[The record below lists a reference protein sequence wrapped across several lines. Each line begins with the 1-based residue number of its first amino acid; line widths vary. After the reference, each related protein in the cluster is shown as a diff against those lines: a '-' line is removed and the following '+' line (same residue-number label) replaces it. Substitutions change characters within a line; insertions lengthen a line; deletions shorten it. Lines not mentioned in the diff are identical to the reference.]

1 MSHAVHLNPLWN
13 FQYLVVFDFEYAVRY
28 LTIAKDLSE
37 ITIYTFNTKYLYL
50 IPMYGWS
57 GKTVTIDLSGGRIS
71 ETETDSGILRSYIGG
86 RGLGVK
92 LYCDAID
99 PDIDPL
105 SPENILIFATG
116 PLTGTP
122 APLSGRHAMVSKS
135 PLTGTIFD
143 SSSGGFFGKE
153 LKFAGID
160 ALIVKGAAQEPVYI
174 AIKNDEI
181 GICPANE
188 LWGENVRSC
197 TDKLSSKGRVA
208 CIGRAGEKL
217 VPIASIMNDYFH
229 ACGRGGLGA
238 VMGKKLLKAIV
249 VKGDKKPVMADE
261 EAFGKARAEAGR
273 LLKKGASKG
282 LSTYGT
288 SAMANLLNYLKLLPA
303 RNFKKNEFA
312 AMDKVSGEFIK
323 EHYDIRGN
331 ACYNCTIACKH
342 VIKSGAFEGHEVP
355 EYETLWA
362 YGPDNNNTDMDAI
375 IKINRLCNDY
385 GMDTI
390 SSGST
395 IAAYAEIMGG
405 DVKELSGLVEKI
417 GEKEGIGEELGRGS
431 KALSSLHGKD
441 VAMQV
446 KGLELPGYD
455 PRGAFGMALA
465 YATSNRGGCHLR
477 AYMIAPEI
485 LGKPIK
491 VEPKTFSG
499 KAGLVGIFQNATA
512 SLDSLVLCIFS
523 SFAISEVEYAN
534 LLSAA
539 TGVNYSAEEFRKC
552 GERIWNLER
561 LFNIKAGFSRKDD
574 TLPERFFGSGGLDR
588 AEFVGALDEYYQLR
602 GWDENGV
609 PTGEKLNELNLL

>member
-1 MSHAVHLNPLWN
+1 MH
-13 FQYLVVFDFEYAVRY
+13 
-28 LTIAKDLSE
+28 
-37 ITIYTFNTKYLYL
+37 
-50 IPMYGWS
+50 GWT
-57 GKTVTIDLSGGRIS
+57 GKTVTIDLTDSKI
-71 ETETDSGILRSYIGG
+71 TETKSDTGLLKSFIGG

-99 PDIDPL
+99 PNIDPL
-105 SPENILIFATG
+105 TPENILIFATG
-116 PLTGTP
+116 PLTGTL
-122 APLSGRHAMVSKS
+122 APMSGRHVMVSKS

-160 ALIVKGAAQEPVYI
+160 ALIIKGKAENPVYI
-174 AIKNDEI
+174 AVKNDEI
-181 GICPANE
+181 QIRRANE
-188 LWGENVRSC
+188 LWGENVRAC
-197 TDKLSSKGRVA
+197 TDKLSSQGRVA
-208 CIGRAGEKL
+208 CIGRAGERL
-217 VPIASIMNDYFH
+217 VPIANVMNDYFH

-238 VMGKKLLKAIV
+238 VMGSKNLKAVV
-249 VKGDKKPVMADE
+249 VKGDKKPAIADE
-261 EAFGKARAEAGR
+261 EAFGKARAEAGK

-288 SAMANLLNYLKLLPA
+288 SAMANLLNYMKLLPA
-303 RNFKKNEFA
+303 QNFRKSGFA
-312 AMDKVSGEFIK
+312 GMDKVSGEFIK
-323 EHYDIRGN
+323 EHYDIKGH

-342 VIKSGAFEGHEVP
+342 VIKNGTFEGHEVP

-362 YGPDNNNTDMDAI
+362 YGPDNNNADMDAI
-375 IKINRLCNDY
+375 IKVNRHCNDY

-395 IAAYAEIMGG
+395 IAAYAEIMGE
-405 DVKELSGLVEKI
+405 DIKELSGLVKKI
-417 GEKEGIGEELGRGS
+417 GEKEGAGEELGRGS
-431 KALSSLHGKD
+431 KALSKSHRND
-441 VAMQV
+441 VGMQV

-499 KAGLVGIFQNATA
+499 KAELVQKFQNATA

-534 LLSAA
+534 MLSAA
-539 TGVNYSAEEFRKC
+539 TGVDYSTEEFRKC

-561 LFNIKAGFSRKDD
+561 LFNNKAGFSRKDD
-574 TLPERFFGSGGLDR
+574 CLPERFFGSGGINRVDF
-588 AEFVGALDEYYQLR
+588 EKTLDEYYNFR

-609 PTGEKLNELNLL
+609 PTREKLKELELL